1 MIFSENYE
9 RGMKMLV
16 KIAKNP
22 NATLCLDVEE
32 KGKGKRLKKSIKYF
46 DDSDKENNVVKR
58 RNAKSMLP
66 PVPKLENV
74 IKSARINWPL
84 PDKVDK
90 KVKHSTYIKTKDL
103 SYKALSYLHNNE

>member
-1 MIFSENYE
+1 
-9 RGMKMLV
+9 MKMLV

-22 NATLCLDVEE
+22 NATLCSDVEE

-58 RNAKSMLP
+58 RNAQSTLP

-74 IKSARINWPL
+74 IKSARTNWPL

-90 KVKHSTYIKTKDL
+90 KVKQFYVYKD
-103 SYKALSYLHNNE
+103 KRFIV